1 MPPEEYEF
9 DFDQYEDT
17 DWESVES
24 VELYFDEDG
33 GADLYMVIDG
43 ELVDF
48 GSLDQSE
55 VQDVIWNDLYEY
67 IQDYDIPFEVE
78 EDYA

>member
-1 MPPEEYEF
+1 MPPEESDF
-9 DFDQYEDT
+9 DFEAYEET

-33 GADLYMVIDG
+33 GADLYLVIDG
-43 ELVDF
+43 ELIDM
-48 GSLDQSE
+48 GTLDPSE
-55 VQDVIWNDLYEY
+55 VQDVIWNDLYEH

>member
-1 MPPEEYEF
+1 MPPEESDF
-9 DFDQYEDT
+9 DFEAYEET

-33 GADLYMVIDG
+33 GADLYLVVDG
-43 ELVDF
+43 ELIDM
-48 GSLDQSE
+48 GTLDPSE
-55 VQDVIWNDLYEY
+55 VQDVIWNDLYEH

-78 EDYA
+78 ENYA

>member
-1 MPPEEYEF
+1 VPHEEYDF
-9 DFDQYEDT
+9 DFDAYEDT

-43 ELVDF
+43 ELIDM
-48 GSLDQSE
+48 GSLDPSE

>member
-1 MPPEEYEF
+1 M
-9 DFDQYEDT
+9 
-17 DWESVES
+17 ES

-43 ELVDF
+43 ELIDF
-48 GSLDQSE
+48 GSLDPSE

>member
-48 GSLDQSE
+48 GSLDPSE

>member
-1 MPPEEYEF
+1 MPPEESDF
-9 DFDQYEDT
+9 DFDAYEET

-33 GADLYMVIDG
+33 GADLYLVVDG
-43 ELVDF
+43 ELIDM
-48 GSLDQSE
+48 GTLDPSE
-55 VQDVIWNDLYEY
+55 VQDVIWNDLYEH

-78 EDYA
+78 ENYA

>member
-1 MPPEEYEF
+1 VPPEEYDF
-9 DFDQYEDT
+9 DFDSYEDT

-48 GSLDQSE
+48 GSLDPSE